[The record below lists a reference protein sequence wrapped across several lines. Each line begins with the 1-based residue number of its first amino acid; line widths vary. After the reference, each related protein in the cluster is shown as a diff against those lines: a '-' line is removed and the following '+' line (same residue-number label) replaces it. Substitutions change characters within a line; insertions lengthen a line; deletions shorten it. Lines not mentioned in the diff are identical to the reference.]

1 MLDCEADYKHQS
13 DAATKPALS
22 VERATD
28 LIKDGLTS
36 AAERDVNTGDGA
48 IVYVITNDSI
58 NEQMLP
64 LRKD

>member
-13 DAATKPALS
+13 DAASKPALTL
-22 VERATD
+22 ERATA
-28 LIKDGLTS
+28 LIMDGLTS

-48 IVYVITNDSI
+48 IVFMITNDSI
-58 NEQMLP
+58 KEEMLP